1 MAAHEQA
8 VERRATEVRGGGL
21 RLCSSSK
28 MKASYLPL
36 ELLQWLH
43 GIIYMQTLHF
53 CPVDEVVLMFR
64 AEGHMMLLIA
74 HFRSGKGSQRDRR
87 DPYSPFSQFSP
98 GRNSNIMCPSALN
111 IRTTSSTGQ
120 K

>member
-36 ELLQWLH
+36 ELLQWIH
-43 GIIYMQTLHF
+43 GIIYMKILHF

-64 AEGHMMLLIA
+64 AQGNMTLLL
-74 HFRSGKGSQRDRR
+74 
-87 DPYSPFSQFSP
+87 SP
-98 GRNSNIMCPSALN
+98 REN
-111 IRTTSSTGQ
+111 
-120 K
+120 

>member
-21 RLCSSSK
+21 RLCSSCK

-64 AEGHMMLLIA
+64 AEGHMMLLL
-74 HFRSGKGSQRDRR
+74 R
-87 DPYSPFSQFSP
+87 P
-98 GRNSNIMCPSALN
+98 GEN
-111 IRTTSSTGQ
+111 
-120 K
+120 